1 MGMVTTNVRPVVIT
15 HPKEPVQIRHVNRG
29 ALNPKLAPNMIQ
41 KVPRI
46 GSQRWHL
53 IPSKA
58 ARNNEIGVIFS
69 RTRGTGRDGPD
80 VIVDQELK

>member
-1 MGMVTTNVRPVVIT
+1 
-15 HPKEPVQIRHVNRG
+15 
-29 ALNPKLAPNMIQ
+29 MIQ
-41 KVPRI
+41 EFPRI
-46 GSQRWHL
+46 GRERRHL

-80 VIVDQELK
+80 VVVDQELEQRAG